1 VSAIMDN
8 RVWRTGLERLQ
19 E

>member
-1 VSAIMDN
+1 MDN